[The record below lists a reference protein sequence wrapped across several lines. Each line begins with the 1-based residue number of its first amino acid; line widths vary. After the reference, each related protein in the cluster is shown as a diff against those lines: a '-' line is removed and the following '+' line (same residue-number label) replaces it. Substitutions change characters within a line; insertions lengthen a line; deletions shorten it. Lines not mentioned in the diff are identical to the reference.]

1 MSPKIDPVPTT
12 DAKGEALIRRAQE
25 GDAEAMAEIYQL
37 YAPVIFRY
45 FFFRVND
52 QATAEDLTGEV
63 FLDLVKALPRYVERG
78 IPFTA
83 WLFRIAHARLVDHH
97 RRAVYRQTE
106 ELSEALVDH
115 ASDPEAEVVDR
126 AGTRRLEEAI
136 MALTDEQRM
145 VIQLRFTERFSLEET
160 AQAMGK
166 TTGAVKALQHRAL
179 RELARILKT

>member
-63 FLDLVKALPRYVERG
+63 FLDLVKALPRYVARG

-97 RRAVYRQTE
+97 RRAAYRQTE

-115 ASDPEAEVVDR
+115 ASDPEGEVVDR

-136 MALTDEQRM
+136 TALTDEQRM
-145 VIQLRFTERFSLEET
+145 VIQLRFLDRFSLEET

-166 TTGAVKALQHRAL
+166 TAGAIKALQHRAL

>member
-1 MSPKIDPVPTT
+1 MPPKIDPVPTAN
-12 DAKGEALIRRAQE
+12 AKGEALIRRAQE

-97 RRAVYRQTE
+97 RRARHRQTE
-106 ELSEALVDH
+106 ELSESLTDH
-115 ASDPEAEVVDR
+115 ASDPEAEAVDR
-126 AGTRRLEEAI
+126 AQTRRLDEAM
-136 MALTDEQRM
+136 MALTDEQRL
-145 VIQLRFTERFSLEET
+145 VIQLRFVEGFSLEET
-160 AQAMGK
+160 AQTMRK
-166 TTGAVKALQHRAL
+166 SIGAVKALQHRAL
-179 RELARILKT
+179 RELARVLET